1 MFNCKLWLTLQ
12 PNFVMY
18 AIVEIA
24 GRQYK
29 VQENSYLIVNRLEA
43 EQGSTIEFDKVLFI
57 GGDKVKV
64 GQPTVSGAKVSCT
77 VTNHGKGDK
86 VIVFKKKRRKGY
98 KVKNGFRHYL
108 TRLRIEKIT
117 A

>member
-1 MFNCKLWLTLQ
+1 
-12 PNFVMY
+12 MY

-29 VQENSYLIVNRLEA
+29 VQENSYLIVNRLDA
-43 EQGSTIEFDKVLFI
+43 ETGSKIEFDNVLFI
-57 GGDKVKV
+57 GGDKIKV
-64 GQPTVSGAKVSCT
+64 GTPTVKGAMVSCT
-77 VTNHGKGDK
+77 VAEHGKGDK

-98 KVKNGFRHYL
+98 TKKNGFRHSHTCL
-108 TRLRIEKIT
+108 KIESIT